1 MDCFASLAMTAEN
14 GGCSPFGGSLGETFR
29 HAPPAPLARRSKIPA
44 LRAIRLFSND
54 NAKFY

>member
-14 GGCSPFGGSLGETFR
+14 SGNS
-29 HAPPAPLARRSKIPA
+29 PLAATLAKSFVTLQKRPWGRLKIPA
-44 LRAIRLFSND
+44 SCAIRLFSNN